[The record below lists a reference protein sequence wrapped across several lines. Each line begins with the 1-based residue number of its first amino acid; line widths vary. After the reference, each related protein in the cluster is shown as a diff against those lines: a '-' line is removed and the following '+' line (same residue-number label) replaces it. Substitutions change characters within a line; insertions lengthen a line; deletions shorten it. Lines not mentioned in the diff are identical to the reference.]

1 MARTNGLMRPRRGR
15 WIAGVCAALADRFGL
30 PCLLVRVG
38 FVIFGI
44 VGIGELVYVLLWI
57 MIPKER

>member
-1 MARTNGLMRPRRGR
+1 MADGLVRPRRGR
-15 WIAGVCAALADRFGL
+15 IIAGVCAALADRFGL
-30 PCLLVRVG
+30 PRFLVRLG

-44 VGIGELVYVLLWI
+44 TGIGELVYIILWI

>member
-1 MARTNGLMRPRRGR
+1 MANGLVRPRRGKI
-15 WIAGVCAALADRFGL
+15 IAGVCAALADRFGL
-30 PCLLVRVG
+30 PTFLVRLG

-44 VGIGELVYVLLWI
+44 TGIGELVYIILWI